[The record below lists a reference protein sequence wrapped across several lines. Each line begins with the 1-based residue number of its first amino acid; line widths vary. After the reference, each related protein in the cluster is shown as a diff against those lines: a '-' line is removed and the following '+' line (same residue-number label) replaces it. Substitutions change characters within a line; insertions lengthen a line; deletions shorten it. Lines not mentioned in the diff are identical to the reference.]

1 MDLVLVLLIGA
12 AVGFSVG
19 IYVARQYGA
28 SPKLEIWKREI
39 IRDISSQL
47 SQRSQELNNP
57 DKALIKLSEG
67 LVDKIS
73 QKLQEKLQAVQAT
86 LEEFKF
92 RLADSQQSLL
102 QDWSRDLLQAISVKL
117 AEHGQQLNN
126 QLAILENLVEEA
138 KDIYRQLRVTIQSS
152 HGSEICPTA
161 NQDSQNEQV
170 TQVIGKAPDP
180 ETPDEVLRDKDGTA
194 TVDISKIE
202 SFLNSKNIKIKI
214 KKRSIDM
221 EEKEKE
227 LDQIADLMGSQYS
240 LIKRFYR
247 MIKSSMNSGNSFS
260 IDLRDEP
267 QQVIDTTRQL
277 ATELHKIAFLEEY
290 RYSEAPKCLLEA
302 RASRSKQA
310 LNFLSGNWLERYVR
324 NRLICLAK
332 RQTGKIDFPY
342 VANVEVTLSNRDDFE
357 MDLLF
362 YVNDQLYWVESKTG
376 KYKYRDKVKKYSKI
390 ASDLG
395 FQRNQAIIVLT
406 DVSQDAKT
414 DLSSRYHLSVISVD
428 EVEATF
434 ERILIKSPSR
444 SLKGTREH

>member
-1 MDLVLVLLIGA
+1 MDLVLALLIGV
-12 AVGFSVG
+12 AVGFSLGV
-19 IYVARQYGA
+19 YVARRYKA
-28 SPKLEIWKREI
+28 NPRLEAWQREVIREI
-39 IRDISSQL
+39 SSWL
-47 SQRSQELNNP
+47 GQEL
-57 DKALIKLSEG
+57 DKTLIKLGEG
-67 LVDKIS
+67 LADETS
-73 QKLQEKLQAVQAT
+73 QRLQSIQDDLKEFGLRLLESYQSFLQVWG
-86 LEEFKF
+86 K
-92 RLADSQQSLL
+92 
-102 QDWSRDLLQAISVKL
+102 DLTQAISVKL
-117 AEHGQQLNN
+117 AEHNEQLNS
-126 QLAILENLVEEA
+126 QQAILKNLVKEA
-138 KDIYRQLRVTIQSS
+138 RGIYQKLQVVLKKSSRLGISQATDQNSQKDQAAIHKTIENSLPKEKVAAS
-152 HGSEICPTA
+152 NMLE
-161 NQDSQNEQV
+161 
-170 TQVIGKAPDP
+170 
-180 ETPDEVLRDKDGTA
+180 
-194 TVDISKIE
+194 VDISKIE

-247 MIKSSMNSGNSFS
+247 MIKSSMSSGNSFS

-324 NRLICLAK
+324 NRLIGLAK

-395 FQRNQAIIVLT
+395 LQRNQAIIVLT

-414 DLSSRYHLSVISVD
+414 DLSSLYHLSVISVD

-434 ERILIKSPSR
+434 ERILKSH
-444 SLKGTREH
+444 LREV

>member
-1 MDLVLVLLIGA
+1 MDLVLALLIGV
-12 AVGFSVG
+12 AVGFSLGV
-19 IYVARQYGA
+19 YVARRHKANPRPEAWQR
-28 SPKLEIWKREI
+28 EVIREI
-39 IRDISSQL
+39 SSWL
-47 SQRSQELNNP
+47 GQEL
-57 DKALIKLSEG
+57 DKTLIKLGEG
-67 LVDKIS
+67 LADETS
-73 QKLQEKLQAVQAT
+73 QRLQSIQAD
-86 LEEFKF
+86 LEEF
-92 RLADSQQSLL
+92 RLRLLESYQSFL
-102 QDWSRDLLQAISVKL
+102 QVWGKDLTQAISVKL
-117 AEHGQQLNN
+117 AEHSEQLNS
-126 QLAILENLVEEA
+126 QRAILENLVKEA
-138 KDIYRQLRVTIQSS
+138 RGIYQQLQVALKKSSRLEISQATDQNSQKDQAAIHKTIENSLPKEKVAAS
-152 HGSEICPTA
+152 NMLE
-161 NQDSQNEQV
+161 
-170 TQVIGKAPDP
+170 
-180 ETPDEVLRDKDGTA
+180 
-194 TVDISKIE
+194 VDISKIE

-247 MIKSSMNSGNSFS
+247 MIKSSMSSGNSFS

-324 NRLICLAK
+324 NRLIGLAK

-395 FQRNQAIIVLT
+395 LQRNQAIIVLT

-414 DLSSRYHLSVISVD
+414 DLSSLYHLSVISVD

-434 ERILIKSPSR
+434 ERILKSH
-444 SLKGTREH
+444 LREV

>member
-202 SFLNSKNIKIKI
+202 SFLNSKNIKIK
-214 KKRSIDM
+214 SIAA
-221 EEKEKE
+221 EEKEEK
-227 LDQIADLMGSQYS
+227 LDQIAAFMGSRYS
-240 LIKRFYR
+240 FIKRFYG
-247 MIKSSMNSGNSFS
+247 MVKSNMKSGSSFS
-260 IDLRDEP
+260 LNLRDEP
-267 QQVIDTTRQL
+267 QQVVSSTCQV
-277 ATELHKIAFLEEY
+277 AKELHDIAFLEEY
-290 RYSEAPKCLLEA
+290 RYSKAPRCLLVA
-302 RASRSKQA
+302 RPSRSPQA
-310 LNFLSGNWLERYVR
+310 LNFLAGNWLERYVR
-324 NRLICLAK
+324 GTLIRLVAAHTK
-332 RQTGKIDFPY
+332 KISFSY
-342 VANVEVTLSNRDDFE
+342 VANAQVTLSNRADFE
-357 MDLLF
+357 MDLF
-362 YVNDQLYWVESKTG
+362 FHINDKFYWVESRTG
-376 KYKYRDKVKKYSKI
+376 GYQDKIQKYSRI
-390 ASDLG
+390 ADELG
-395 FQRNQAIIVLT
+395 LQGSQAFIVLT
-406 DVSQDAKT
+406 DVSQDTKSS
-414 DLSSRYHLSVISVD
+414 LSSLYHLSVIGVD
-428 EVEATF
+428 EVESTF
-434 ERILIKSPSR
+434 DGILKSH
-444 SLKGTREH
+444 L

>member
-1 MDLVLVLLIGA
+1 
-12 AVGFSVG
+12 
-19 IYVARQYGA
+19 
-28 SPKLEIWKREI
+28 
-39 IRDISSQL
+39 
-47 SQRSQELNNP
+47 
-57 DKALIKLSEG
+57 
-67 LVDKIS
+67 
-73 QKLQEKLQAVQAT
+73 
-86 LEEFKF
+86 
-92 RLADSQQSLL
+92 
-102 QDWSRDLLQAISVKL
+102 
-117 AEHGQQLNN
+117 
-126 QLAILENLVEEA
+126 
-138 KDIYRQLRVTIQSS
+138 
-152 HGSEICPTA
+152 
-161 NQDSQNEQV
+161 
-170 TQVIGKAPDP
+170 
-180 ETPDEVLRDKDGTA
+180 
-194 TVDISKIE
+194 
-202 SFLNSKNIKIKI
+202 
-214 KKRSIDM
+214 M

-247 MIKSSMNSGNSFS
+247 MIKSSMSSGNSFS

-324 NRLICLAK
+324 NRLIGLAK

-395 FQRNQAIIVLT
+395 LQRNQAIIVLT

-414 DLSSRYHLSVISVD
+414 DLSSLYHLSVISVD

-434 ERILIKSPSR
+434 ERILKSH
-444 SLKGTREH
+444 LREV